1 MIATG
6 LWNWGYSEKIQAN
19 CFNCTKMAP
28 CVLQDQSTDLDPST
42 IIAIQIDYVL
52 IAKWLTG
59 LQGDPPGCIRIGQ
72 ITTHMNRTMWKQ
84 IQHQTAAEQQQTW
97 TAVILIKESLC
108 QIQVRRIKKVATIWH
123 SMILNWTGQTKSWI
137 ISWFATSQAMHR
149 FSSRCCSNWRIYWW
163 LVLSAIHNPIAILC
177 NPWN

>member
-1 MIATG
+1 MSQCASTG
-6 LWNWGYSEKIQAN
+6 PLAQGFPLVQEVHVVPHDSFTNQSILIQSVKRP
-19 CFNCTKMAP
+19 FQ
-28 CVLQDQSTDLDPST
+28 LQKL
-42 IIAIQIDYVL
+42 YM

-108 QIQVRRIKKVATIWH
+108 QIQVRRIKEVATIWH